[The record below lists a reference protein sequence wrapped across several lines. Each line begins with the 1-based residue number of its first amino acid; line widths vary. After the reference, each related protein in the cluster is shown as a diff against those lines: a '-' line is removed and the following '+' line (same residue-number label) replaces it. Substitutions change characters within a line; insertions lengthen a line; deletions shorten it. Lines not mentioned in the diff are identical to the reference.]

1 MSYCYV
7 LASFSDKYD
16 TIGIY
21 WKNLDNY
28 FKISKMSFY
37 KELRTNKIV
46 KTYFD
51 KTSKTES

>member
-1 MSYCYV
+1 MRYCYV